1 MRQKGKGKTMV
12 KIDMWY
18 KGEHPTR
25 YTANFYPNDGEYR
38 GNLFNA
44 DDKPI
49 GDFVADDSVE
59 MERRLDEIC
68 NRNLIVEIP
77 TYIVY
82 ELGAVEAVKR
92 GMYIAWTLDKIEG
105 LKDFG
110 YKSGLSGLLE
120 FVLEHASHGL
130 FFVVVDAKEGR
141 VSELKE
147 FRAR

>member
-1 MRQKGKGKTMV
+1 MV

-18 KGEHPTR
+18 NGEKPVR
-25 YTANFYPNDGEYR
+25 YTANFYPKNGKYM

-44 DDKPI
+44 DDKPV

-59 MERRLDEIC
+59 MEKRLDEIC
-68 NRNLIVEIP
+68 NLNLIVEIP
-77 TYIVY
+77 TYIIY
-82 ELGAVEAVKR
+82 EFGAVEAVKR
-92 GMYIAWTLDKIEG
+92 GMYIAWTHDKIEG

-120 FVLEHASHGL
+120 FVGEHASHGL
-130 FFVVVDAKEGR
+130 FYVVVDANAGR